1 MSTHYNMGT
10 QDFHPSFLDYTPLL
24 VCDFTTLAPGLA
36 STLFGLSHTRASAAT
51 VQTGTSTIFS
61 SLLVDQ
67 AGIGRALDADPAA
80 LVIDEARTNLFP
92 YSRDMVTIKSNST
105 VTPNVGSPDGTGL
118 GDRTQTAAGVVGAYY
133 PIGAGANVNVCSSMW
148 VAAPAGVTTQA
159 WQVEWND
166 AGGTG
171 GVSAGEVI
179 VIGAAWQRRVLK
191 AFSSTAGT
199 MYLVCQ
205 EGRNAYAIPSANTCD
220 AIIDFVQGEVG
231 KFATEAIVTSGA
243 AATRA
248 GARLWHPSLN
258 QIMTGGRLS
267 MRAIL
272 QAKGATTDYATSPY
286 LWFANASNYAT
297 ISNSTGAVTLV
308 INGASYTTAGGV
320 TWAQGDVLDIR
331 IMAGGGVSNSVVK
344 IGKNGG
350 ALTTLG
356 TSPAPQAAIP
366 AGLAL
371 DLLQDSTAANVLSSR
386 LRTLSFYRPGAL
398 EVLP

>member
-80 LVIDEARTNLFP
+80 LVIDESRTNL
-92 YSRDMVTIKSNST
+92 VTDNRGYVTGWSATGTGATFTAGFSAGVDGTAGKAARMTTPAGDYCRYINITIVQGARYAYTAFHRGAVSDGLWSWWEWADNAKSNGSITLAQWQRISRVVTST
-105 VTPNVGSPDGTGL
+105 GTNGL
-118 GDRTQTAAGVVGAYY
+118 FSTADCQG
-133 PIGAGANVNVCSSMW
+133 
-148 VAAPAGVTTQA
+148 QA
-159 WQVEWND
+159 FSVDVLIDVPQVEQ
-166 AGGTG
+166 
-171 GVSAGEVI
+171 
-179 VIGAAWQRRVLK
+179 GA
-191 AFSSTAGT
+191 F
-199 MYLVCQ
+199 
-205 EGRNAYAIPSANTCD
+205 P
-220 AIIDFVQGEVG
+220 
-231 KFATEAIVTSGA
+231 TEAIITISSP
-243 AATRA
+243 ATRA